1 MTTFLDVCV
10 GIDTFDNDKNT
21 KMLRTVFETLLFVA
35 LDEASPE
42 PNTYSHR
49 GQYRC
54 VHIDVIF
61 RCTFASVSYCI
72 S

>member
-21 KMLRTVFETLLFVA
+21 KMLRNVFETLLFVA

-42 PNTYSHR
+42 PNTYSHADST
-49 GQYRC
+49 
-54 VHIDVIF
+54 VV
-61 RCTFASVSYCI
+61 CI
-72 S
+72 LM